1 MAKQRG
7 AAFRK
12 TVHLGTFFL
21 SPLKISYIHLCFH
34 EMFGPER
41 PGPKIL
47 LLPPSSLPSSPGME
61 RMPTCK
67 PDRAGV
73 GESLFAA
80 EGRRERN

>member
-1 MAKQRG
+1 MAKQHG

-12 TVHLGTFFL
+12 TTVHLGTFFL
-21 SPLKISYIHLCFH
+21 SPLKISYSHLCFH

-41 PGPKIL
+41 PGPQIL
-47 LLPPSSLPSSPGME
+47 PSSLPSSAGME
-61 RMPTCK
+61 RLPTCK

-80 EGRRERN
+80 AGRTEGN